1 MKRNDIH
8 YMEMA
13 LGLAGRGLGQTWPN
27 PSVGCVLVT
36 DDGRIVGRGVTGTGG
51 RPHGETLALEMA
63 GSQARGAS
71 AFVNLEPCAH
81 HGKTPPCAQALI
93 DAGVR
98 RVVVALA
105 DPDPRVAGQG
115 LAMLK
120 AAGIEVMC
128 GIGEA
133 KARAL
138 NAGFLKRVTEHRPLV
153 TAKIATT
160 LDGRIATHTGES
172 KWITGS
178 LSRAR
183 AHMERARHDA
193 IMVGSATAIIDNPD
207 LTCRLPGLED
217 RSPVRIVCDSR
228 LRLPL
233 TSKLVTTAKQVPT
246 WLVTLPSA
254 DPVRVEAF
262 AECGV
267 EIIMGKADVNQR
279 VDLTHAL
286 SILAERGLTR
296 VMVEGGGA
304 LFASLFSNQLIDQ
317 AIWFRSPM
325 VIGADGV
332 PGVQSM
338 GTDHLSD
345 ATRFKRLT
353 SECLGEDVVETF
365 SLQA

>member
-1 MKRNDIH
+1 
-8 YMEMA
+8 
-13 LGLAGRGLGQTWPN
+13 
-27 PSVGCVLVT
+27 
-36 DDGRIVGRGVTGTGG
+36 
-51 RPHGETLALEMA
+51 
-63 GSQARGAS
+63 
-71 AFVNLEPCAH
+71 
-81 HGKTPPCAQALI
+81 
-93 DAGVR
+93 
-98 RVVVALA
+98 
-105 DPDPRVAGQG
+105 
-115 LAMLK
+115 
-120 AAGIEVMC
+120 
-128 GIGEA
+128 
-133 KARAL
+133 
-138 NAGFLKRVTEHRPLV
+138 
-153 TAKIATT
+153 
-160 LDGRIATHTGES
+160 
-172 KWITGS
+172 
-178 LSRAR
+178 
-183 AHMERARHDA
+183 MERARHDA